1 MANNKKIAQI
11 LDGRVLAE
19 KIKSDLHKKI
29 ARLKKRPGLAAI
41 LVGHDPASEL
51 YIRLKEKACQ
61 EVGINFH
68 KYLYHRQGEPHIAE
82 KELLKMINFL
92 NKNDSIDGI
101 LVQLPLPP
109 GFKTQKIIEAIAKE
123 KDVDGFNYPK
133 VKITPPVISAIIE
146 LLKSA
151 PKPDYAH
158 KNALIIIKN
167 NRFARGLEIQLK
179 NLGFKNISRE
189 KKIPDNAND
198 YEVIIIALGAPHA
211 LKKSMIKKGAIIID
225 VGINKLGDKI
235 VGDVEPKA
243 AEAAGFI
250 SPVPGGVGP
259 LTVACLLRNTY
270 LLYKKSIHKT

>member
-1 MANNKKIAQI
+1 MADNKKSAQI
-11 LDGRVLAE
+11 LDGKALAE
-19 KIKSDLHKKI
+19 KIKSDLPKKI
-29 ARLKKRPGLAAI
+29 AHLKRRPGLAAI

-61 EVGINFH
+61 EAGIDFH
-68 KYLYHRQGEPHIAE
+68 KYLCNQPGYPRIAE

-92 NKNDSIDGI
+92 NKDDSIDGI

-109 GFKTQKIIEAIAKE
+109 GFKTEKIIEAIAKE

-133 VKITPPVISAIIE
+133 IKIVPPTISAIIE

-179 NLGFKNISRE
+179 NLGLKNISRE
-189 KKIPDNAND
+189 KKIPAHSNN
-198 YEVIIIALGAPHA
+198 YEVIIIALGQAHA

-225 VGINKLGDKI
+225 VGINRSGDKI

-243 AEAAGFI
+243 AEAAGYF

-270 LLYKKSIHKT
+270 FLYKKSIHKT

>member
-1 MANNKKIAQI
+1 MKNNKKSAQI
-11 LDGRVLAE
+11 LDGRTLAE

-29 ARLKKRPGLAAI
+29 ARLKRRPGLAAI

-61 EVGINFH
+61 EAGINFY
-68 KYLYHRQGEPHIAE
+68 KYLCNQPGYPHIAE

-92 NKNDSIDGI
+92 NQDERMDGI

-133 VKITPPVISAIIE
+133 VKIAPPVISAIIE

-167 NRFARGLEIQLK
+167 NRFAHGLEIQLK
-179 NLGFKNISRE
+179 NLGLKNISRE
-189 KKIPDNAND
+189 KKIPDNSND
-198 YEVIIIALGAPHA
+198 YEVIIIALGAPRA

-243 AEAAGFI
+243 AEAADYI

-270 LLYKKSIHKT
+270 ILSKTHNK